1 MTYHSAISTFDTEP
15 AGPIFG
21 EPAPRSGSATSRVAS
36 DLAALAAGMDLRFVE
51 AGTTLMKA
59 IESNDRLIAILKG
72 IGGVLDGDAMDE
84 AVATLTAMADRL
96 GGLPQALMVREGD
109 LSAARANSTRLK
121 DRVDELQKF
130 FDVLHVYGVNT
141 KIAAGGEDEFV
152 RFVTDINGRVD
163 NGRMDLR
170 EISDMLNALAPSLSQ
185 AGQMVEPLRR
195 ECARIVPDVPRRL
208 ADNALA
214 LRGHMTAMGELAQ
227 SVLVIANA
235 IQGEVA
241 TVLGALQVGDS
252 TRQRIEHV
260 VEALAIL
267 DAHCERT
274 GPDRAMARILEAH
287 VLPLLAAQLDATA
300 CDFSDGAAT
309 LLSSLRGIGP
319 HTSRLLS
326 LIEGQSADNHASAT
340 GSASERSVLQS
351 VEHNIAEMQGL
362 TNRLT
367 ENDLQ
372 SNILTDTVAE
382 TLVALGRKL
391 RVFADLRIDVRNIAI
406 NTLVLCRRMG
416 DSGRAVLVIAKEIDR
431 LCGQLGT
438 VLDSMIELVE
448 DLSDNS
454 TSIRATTDTGARPDL
469 ADALAIVRQGC
480 DSNASGIER
489 GRTEAH
495 SLFDLLD
502 RTGAELANEL
512 ALERDILAAGEIL
525 GAISPPPVVTEE
537 SALSV
542 DMIAGLTAIFQEI
555 AARYT
560 MARER
565 EVHSLHMPPGME
577 IPPAVAAA
585 DPFGDDDDE
594 DDGLF

>member
-1 MTYHSAISTFDTEP
+1 MTYHSAISTFDREP
-15 AGPIFG
+15 AGPVAD
-21 EPAPRSGSATSRVAS
+21 EPAAGAGFATSRVAS

-59 IESNDRLIAILKG
+59 IETNDRLIAILKG

-96 GGLPQALMVREGD
+96 GGLPQALKVREGD
-109 LSAARANSTRLK
+109 LSAAKANSTRLK

-227 SVLVIANA
+227 SVLLIANA

-267 DAHCERT
+267 EVHCERT
-274 GPDRAMARILEAH
+274 GSDRAMARTLEAH

-300 CDFSDGAAT
+300 GDFSDGAAT

-326 LIEGQSADNHASAT
+326 LIEGQSADDQ
-340 GSASERSVLQS
+340 GGASERSVLQN

-438 VLDSMIELVE
+438 VLDSMIELVG

-480 DSNASGIER
+480 DSNESGIER

-525 GAISPPPVVTEE
+525 NAISPPPVASEE
-537 SALSV
+537 SDLS
-542 DMIAGLTAIFQEI
+542 AGSITALTAVFQEI

-565 EVHSLHMPPGME
+565 ELHSLHVPPGME
-577 IPPAVAAA
+577 IAPDVPAA
-585 DPFGDDDDE
+585 DPFCDDDDE

>member
-15 AGPIFG
+15 AGPVAG
-21 EPAPRSGSATSRVAS
+21 EPAAGSGFATSRVAS

-59 IESNDRLIAILKG
+59 IETNDRLIAILKG

-96 GGLPQALMVREGD
+96 GGLPQALKVREGD
-109 LSAARANSTRLK
+109 LSAAKANSTRLK

-267 DAHCERT
+267 EAHCERT
-274 GPDRAMARILEAH
+274 GSDRAMARTLEAH

-300 CDFSDGAAT
+300 GDFSDGAAT

-326 LIEGQSADNHASAT
+326 LIEGQSADDQ
-340 GSASERSVLQS
+340 GGASERSVLQN

-438 VLDSMIELVE
+438 VLDSMIELVG

-480 DSNASGIER
+480 DSNESGIER

-512 ALERDILAAGEIL
+512 ALERDILAANEIL
-525 GAISPPPVVTEE
+525 NAISPPPVASEE
-537 SALSV
+537 SDLSA
-542 DMIAGLTAIFQEI
+542 DSITALTAIFQEI

-565 EVHSLHMPPGME
+565 EVHSLHMPQGME
-577 IPPAVAAA
+577 IAPAAAAA
-585 DPFGDDDDE
+585 DPFCDDDDE